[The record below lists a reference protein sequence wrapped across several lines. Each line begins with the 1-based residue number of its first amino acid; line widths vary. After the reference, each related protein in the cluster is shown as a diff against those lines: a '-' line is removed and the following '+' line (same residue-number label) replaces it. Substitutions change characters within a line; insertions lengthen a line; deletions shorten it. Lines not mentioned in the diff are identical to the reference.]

1 MNYRETVDYILS
13 IPLFAQKIGTE
24 NLASLLERL
33 GNPQDKSRVIH
44 IAGTN
49 GKGSTA
55 KALATILMHAGFH
68 VGLFTSPHLVSINER
83 IRYDDEM
90 ISDED
95 FTWAFEQVRKKFTVH
110 PSFFEVMFAMAAV
123 YYEKKQPDY
132 VIYET
137 GMGGRLDAT
146 NVVRP
151 ELCIITSVGL
161 DHMEY
166 LGDTIAKIAGE
177 KAGIIKPSVPVVY
190 FKRDAVSSGIIETH
204 AKELDSAVT
213 VVEKSNY
220 IINEI
225 DDKTIDFSFHNRYY
239 NYDHLRILKTSLY
252 QVENTCLAVASFDIL
267 MQIRDI
273 EYGKNAGADVR
284 IEQAV
289 RSGLLDFSWEGRME
303 EIAPDLFVDGAH
315 NPEAVECYCRTLRTL
330 YTKKKKILVFAAVK
344 DKDYD
349 TMIRDLTEALSFEKI
364 IVTSVDN
371 KRKAPVSLIADR
383 FRNYTGHT
391 VEAYEDIA
399 EAMDAAIRYKEQI
412 TDSAVYCVGSLYLV
426 GEVKLWLQKIKEKS
440 ANMEE

>member
-1 MNYRETVDYILS
+1 MFQQIGGKAYKPGLETTHKLDEHFGH
-13 IPLFAQKIGTE
+13 PHQQFKT
-24 NLASLLERL
+24 
-33 GNPQDKSRVIH
+33 IH

-49 GKGSTA
+49 GKGSCSH
-55 KALATILMHAGFH
+55 TIAAVLQSAGYR
-68 VGLFTSPHLVSINER
+68 VGLFTSPHLVDFRER
-83 IRYDDEM
+83 IRINGEM
-90 ISDED
+90 IPEEYVVNFVADHRS
-95 FTWAFEQVRKKFTVH
+95 FFEPLH
-110 PSFFEVMFAMAAV
+110 PSFFELTTAMAFRYFADQKVDVAV
-123 YYEKKQPDY
+123 IE
-132 VIYET
+132 V
-137 GMGGRLDAT
+137 GMGGRLDCT
-146 NVVRP
+146 NIIQP
-151 ELCIITSVGL
+151 DLCIITNIGF
-161 DHMEY
+161 DHMQY
-166 LGDTIAKIAGE
+166 LGDTLPKIAKE

-213 VVEKSNY
+213 AVEKSNY

-239 NYDHLRILKTSLY
+239 NYDHLRIPKTSLY

-267 MQIRDI
+267 MQIRNI

-426 GEVKLWLQKIKEKS
+426 GEVKRWLQKIKEKS

>member
-1 MNYRETVDYILS
+1 MNYRETVEYILS

-33 GNPQDKSRVIH
+33 GNPQDKSKVIH

-95 FTWAFEQVRKKFTVH
+95 FTWAFEQVRKKFIVH

-166 LGDTIAKIAGE
+166 LGDTIAKIARRE
-177 KAGIIKPSVPVVY
+177 S
-190 FKRDAVSSGIIETH
+190 RDHQTVSSGRIFQAGCGFVWNH
-204 AKELDSAVT
+204 RDSC
-213 VVEKSNY
+213 K
-220 IINEI
+220 
-225 DDKTIDFSFHNRYY
+225 
-239 NYDHLRILKTSLY
+239 RIGFCR
-252 QVENTCLAVASFDIL
+252 N
-267 MQIRDI
+267 
-273 EYGKNAGADVR
+273 
-284 IEQAV
+284 
-289 RSGLLDFSWEGRME
+289 SGR
-303 EIAPDLFVDGAH
+303 
-315 NPEAVECYCRTLRTL
+315 
-330 YTKKKKILVFAAVK
+330 
-344 DKDYD
+344 
-349 TMIRDLTEALSFEKI
+349 
-364 IVTSVDN
+364 
-371 KRKAPVSLIADR
+371 
-383 FRNYTGHT
+383 
-391 VEAYEDIA
+391 
-399 EAMDAAIRYKEQI
+399 
-412 TDSAVYCVGSLYLV
+412 
-426 GEVKLWLQKIKEKS
+426 KIKLYNK
-440 ANMEE
+440 